1 MALTSNNR
9 GGSLNEHQRRRLLVT
24 SRYIDKLLSDVEEIL
39 NASASKS
46 PFGRWRDDT
55 SPVQRKVAQ
64 DYISRIRS
72 QLVRVL
78 ESQDI
83 VNPGP
88 TVGSIHAIR
97 TTLNFIDIA
106 VEELKPK
113 YMRGYGEVP
122 EAVIPELNG
131 IVNELEEVVRKLN
144 LYLAQGLGQDLQ
156 GRLEKLDQAED
167 DIALLKTIERII
179 RDHGLVEFRPTLS
192 IILQRLEEE
201 RFEIAFF
208 GRVSAGKSS
217 LLNYILQSEALPVG
231 VNPITAVPTRIV
243 YGPRPK
249 LTVRFANNK
258 TSTFEIKQL
267 SEFATEQQNSAN
279 AKHVARISV
288 ELPSPRLRSGV
299 VLVDTP
305 GLGSLASAGAAET
318 AAYLPRC
325 DLGVVLIDAGST
337 LTQEDLSTIQALNEA
352 SIPALILL
360 SKADLLAPED
370 RVQALRYIEDHV
382 HSQLGLD
389 LSAHAVSILG
399 DHANLSGRWFEQEI
413 VSLYG
418 RHQQLAKQSIKR
430 KVAALGEAVDT
441 ALRLKLERTPRN
453 AAETTDSL
461 RKVEGELRRAGGS
474 IEEVRQARWLVLHEF
489 YSLAE
494 AALVSAAAD
503 VVKQW
508 SSISEGKS
516 LA

>member
-1 MALTSNNR
+1 M
-9 GGSLNEHQRRRLLVT
+9 
-24 SRYIDKLLSDVEEIL
+24 EE
-39 NASASKS
+39 A
-46 PFGRWRDDT
+46 
-55 SPVQRKVAQ
+55 
-64 DYISRIRS
+64 
-72 QLVRVL
+72 
-78 ESQDI
+78 
-83 VNPGP
+83 
-88 TVGSIHAIR
+88 
-97 TTLNFIDIA
+97 
-106 VEELKPK
+106 
-113 YMRGYGEVP
+113 
-122 EAVIPELNG
+122 
-131 IVNELEEVVRKLN
+131 
-144 LYLAQGLGQDLQ
+144 
-156 GRLEKLDQAED
+156 
-167 DIALLKTIERII
+167 
-179 RDHGLVEFRPTLS
+179 
-192 IILQRLEEE
+192 

-231 VNPITAVPTRIV
+231 VNPITAVPTRIA
-243 YGPRPK
+243 YGLRPK

-258 TSTFEIKQL
+258 TSTFEVKQL
-267 SEFATEQQNSAN
+267 AEFASEQQNSAN

-325 DLGVVLIDAGST
+325 DLNVVLIDAGST
-337 LTQEDLSTIQALNEA
+337 LTQEDLSTIQALYEA

-370 RVQALRYIEDHV
+370 RVQTLKYIEDHV

-389 LSAHAVSILG
+389 ISAHAVSILG
-399 DHANLSGRWFEQEI
+399 DHANLSDRWFEQEI

-453 AAETTDSL
+453 AAGTTDSL

-474 IEEVRQARWLVLHEF
+474 IEEVRQARWLVLREF

-494 AALVSAAAD
+494 AALGSAAAD

-508 SSISEGKS
+508 SSICEGKS
-516 LA
+516 SLDSIVRSAVTRVAAERARTLYAILVSLERHVSEALDATAKGLNVSDSAKEDRIDRALSEMPQLDLGTIQLHLRFSFLLALGKGVAKRRVEKELKRQIGPAISDSLSAYGKQVEAWATRTLEELQRRFGARADWYRAHIERLAGSNGVSQEEEDAIRRDLKQLTKPQEQSHPVLSALSDGD